1 MRNTA
6 EHLPTPVLVRRC
18 AATLG
23 YDPTGASLLASRFR
37 FICPRLIR
45 AGRKGCT
52 ALRAVIV
59 TEFGLPD
66 VLQVQEM
73 PDPQPGRGEAL
84 IDVHAAGVNFA
95 DLMARSGMLQR
106 GKMPSPKP
114 PFVPG
119 GEVAGTVAA
128 LGEGV
133 DGPLE
138 VGQRV
143 IARVR
148 FGGYAE
154 RAAVPADELIALP
167 GGFEF
172 VEGAAVPTSYTVAW
186 EALMRAGNLRA
197 GERVLIHSAAGGV
210 GVAATQIA
218 AAAGGEVWGTASL
231 GKHDAIRGIGVDHPI
246 DYNASGWER
255 AVPGLDL
262 VIDGLGGRSFR
273 RSFRLLRPGGR
284 LVCFGVSG
292 SITGERRKDSTAFPR
307 AMVQMPWFHPAML
320 MSQSR
325 AVIGLNVMTVW
336 DEFGTRER
344 WAGPLSEMMANGTI
358 RPVIAQTFPLERAAD
373 AHRFIAERRNI
384 GKVVLTSSP

>member
-1 MRNTA
+1 M
-6 EHLPTPVLVRRC
+6 
-18 AATLG
+18 
-23 YDPTGASLLASRFR
+23 
-37 FICPRLIR
+37 
-45 AGRKGCT
+45 
-52 ALRAVIV
+52 RAVVV

-66 VLQVQEM
+66 VLQVQEV

-84 IDVHAAGVNFA
+84 IEVGAAGVNFA

-106 GKMPSPKP
+106 GKMPSPTP

-119 GEVAGTVAA
+119 GEVAGTIAA

-133 DGPLE
+133 DGSLE

-154 RAAVPADELIALP
+154 RAAVPVDELVPLP
-167 GGFEF
+167 DGFGF

-186 EALMRAGNLRA
+186 EALMRSGNLRA

-218 AAAGGEVWGTASL
+218 KAAGAEVWGTASPA
-231 GKHDAIRGIGVDHPI
+231 KHDAIRGFGVDHPI
-246 DYNASGWER
+246 DYTASGWER
-255 AVPGLDL
+255 DVPGLDL
-262 VIDGLGGRSFR
+262 VIDGIGGRSFR

-292 SITGERRKDSTAFPR
+292 SVTGERRKDSTAFPR

-320 MSQSR
+320 MSQSKS
-325 AVIGLNVMTVW
+325 VIGLNVMTVW

-344 WAGPLSEMMANGTI
+344 WAGPLAEMMANGTI
-358 RPVIAQTFPLERAAD
+358 HPVIAQTFPFERAAD
-373 AHRFIAERRNI
+373 AHSFIAERRNI
-384 GKVVLTSSP
+384 GKVVLTPSP